1 MASNNQFT
9 RKQVSFFSTIFF
21 MLVSALYV
29 PLPAQAQGHAEGL
42 ALDFPAFVMS
52 VQDGQAGV
60 LRGVYAPD
68 VLAMPVVQQP
78 TGWPGYVSE
87 TADVV
92 TQFGMAAEVGNVG
105 LLAHNYLAGQAFTG
119 LLPGQEVRLVY
130 GDGRVEYFI
139 VTEVLRYQALQPYSP
154 TSEFRNLETSL
165 TITVEE
171 LFRQVYRGERHVTF
185 QTCIEAN
192 GNSSWGRL
200 FVIAQP
206 RSAVFEAQR
215 FLRSETFSYYY

>member
-1 MASNNQFT
+1 
-9 RKQVSFFSTIFF
+9 
-21 MLVSALYV
+21 MLVSALCV

-42 ALDFPAFVMS
+42 ALDFPGFVTS
-52 VQDGQAGV
+52 VQDGQPGV
-60 LRGVYAPD
+60 LRGVYVSD

-78 TGWPGYVSE
+78 TGWPGYVAE
-87 TADVV
+87 TAGVV

-105 LLAHNYLAGQAFTG
+105 LLAHNYLAGQAFSN
-119 LLPGQEVRLVY
+119 LFPGQEVRLVY
-130 GDGRVEYFI
+130 GDGSVEYFV
-139 VTEVLRYQALQPYSP
+139 VTEVLEYQALQPFSP

-165 TITVEE
+165 TITAEE

-200 FVIAQP
+200 FVIARP
-206 RSAVFEAQR
+206 KAEIFDAQR
-215 FLRSETFSYYY
+215 LLRIETVPF